1 MESTTVGVDLAKHRY
16 ELAVADGEHR
26 IQRRARLTRAQFAR
40 FFGNHPPSVVVMEA
54 CGSAHHWARSL
65 QAQGHQVRLLP
76 AQYVRAYVKRN
87 KTDAADAGALIEA
100 SRCAEIRPVPVKSIE
115 QQAMQQLHRLR
126 AQCMSTRTARI
137 NWLRGALREFGFCIP
152 LGARRGISTV
162 RQALASTEPTV
173 PALLRP
179 CIEDTLAEIAA
190 LEQRSAGIER
200 ELARLTRA
208 DPTVQALLDIPGIG
222 LLSATALTAAI
233 VDIQRFGSGRHL
245 ASWLGLTARE
255 HSSGERRRLGR
266 ISKRGDVYLRTLL
279 IHGARAVLNAAR
291 SAARRGRPLDR
302 LRAWALATAQR
313 CGYNKATV
321 ALANKL
327 ARIVWATWK
336 YQRPFDGNWA
346 ARAGNA

>member
-1 MESTTVGVDLAKHRY
+1 MDTTTVGVDLAKSRF
-16 ELAVADGEHR
+16 ELAVADGEYR
-26 IQRRARLTRAQFAR
+26 IQRRARLTRTQFAH
-40 FFGNHPPSVVVMEA
+40 FFGNHPPSRVVMEA
-54 CGSAHHWARSL
+54 CGSAHHWARTL
-65 QAQGHQVRLLP
+65 RAQGHQVRLLP

-100 SRCAEIRPVPVKSIE
+100 VRCAEIRPVPVKSIE
-115 QQAMQQLHRLR
+115 QQAIQQLHRLR
-126 AQCMSTRTARI
+126 AQCMGTRTARI

-152 LGARRGISTV
+152 LGARRGISAV
-162 RQALASTEPTV
+162 RQALAAAELAV

-179 CIEDTLAEIAA
+179 GIEDTLAEIAA
-190 LEQRSAGIER
+190 LEERSTRIER
-200 ELARLTRA
+200 ELAELTRDDA
-208 DPTVQALLDIPGIG
+208 IVRGLLRIPGIG
-222 LLSATALTAAI
+222 LLSATALAAAI
-233 VDIQRFGSGRHL
+233 VDIQRFHSGRHL

-279 IHGARAVLNAAR
+279 IHGARAVLNGAL

-302 LRAWALATAQR
+302 LRAWAVAAAER

-336 YQRPFDGNWA
+336 HQRPFDGNWA
-346 ARAGNA
+346 LRTGPA